1 MPRNPRFSDELE
13 YLQLLEDT
21 VARHKPH
28 LVNFLAEKSS
38 DPDVLRLL
46 EGFAYLSAS
55 LRSQIER
62 QFPELTN
69 SLVTMLWPSYAR
81 PFPSMT
87 VMQFTP
93 SPALRLPVSVPAGT
107 LFESQQITLDESD
120 AEEDVLHQMTCHF
133 TQSRDLRVMPFTVSS
148 VTADRQS
155 VTVSFSLPQ
164 PIRLSDS
171 GLPELQFYL
180 GGDDY
185 TAHELYFL
193 LSHAVSGATL
203 TTEKHT
209 YQAENFAVSPA
220 GFSHEDALL
229 PYPRNSY
236 EGHRL
241 LQEYFSFPRAF
252 LFLNIEG
259 LDDIPAVM
267 SGDHFS
273 LTIHFSRPL
282 PPAADI
288 NNDSILINCVPA
300 ANLFPMESE
309 AIELDG
315 RQSEY
320 PLSPGFAHPGSYD
333 IFSVTSVDGLRRSGS
348 QPVKMTHYTQFESFH
363 HQDPVNKG
371 DDEQYYRL
379 RTLPSPDDGGFRHR
393 ISFVRSNEP
402 ALIGCD
408 ETISVSLLCTN
419 RDVAGYLRTGSVIR
433 CTEPLPDIAAVSNIM
448 KPTQTLRPLLD
459 HSLHWSVLTNLSLN
473 YQSLLSLDALREL
486 LQLYDLTSVFHQQT
500 ARQAQKCLDAL
511 VSMTTQPAEYL
522 YRGLPVRGLKS
533 TLSVYQSA
541 FSSEGGLYLFCSVI
555 AHFFGLYTSVNTFHE
570 LEVINMDNQEV
581 YLWPAKINHTVLR

>member
-1 MPRNPRFSDELE
+1 MA
-13 YLQLLEDT
+13 QLC
-21 VARHKPH
+21 P
-28 LVNFLAEKSS
+28 
-38 DPDVLRLL
+38 
-46 EGFAYLSAS
+46 
-55 LRSQIER
+55 
-62 QFPELTN
+62 
-69 SLVTMLWPSYAR
+69 

-164 PIRLSDS
+164 PVRLSDS

-220 GFSHEDALL
+220 GFSREDALL

-267 SGDHFS
+267 SGDHF
-273 LTIHFSRPL
+273 P
-282 PPAADI
+282 
-288 NNDSILINCVPA
+288 
-300 ANLFPMESE
+300 
-309 AIELDG
+309 
-315 RQSEY
+315 
-320 PLSPGFAHPGSYD
+320 
-333 IFSVTSVDGLRRSGS
+333 
-348 QPVKMTHYTQFESFH
+348 
-363 HQDPVNKG
+363 
-371 DDEQYYRL
+371 
-379 RTLPSPDDGGFRHR
+379 
-393 ISFVRSNEP
+393 
-402 ALIGCD
+402 
-408 ETISVSLLCTN
+408 
-419 RDVAGYLRTGSVIR
+419 
-433 CTEPLPDIAAVSNIM
+433 
-448 KPTQTLRPLLD
+448 
-459 HSLHWSVLTNLSLN
+459 
-473 YQSLLSLDALREL
+473 
-486 LQLYDLTSVFHQQT
+486 
-500 ARQAQKCLDAL
+500 
-511 VSMTTQPAEYL
+511 
-522 YRGLPVRGLKS
+522 
-533 TLSVYQSA
+533 
-541 FSSEGGLYLFCSVI
+541 
-555 AHFFGLYTSVNTFHE
+555 
-570 LEVINMDNQEV
+570 
-581 YLWPAKINHTVLR
+581 